1 MDGFWVR
8 REASSIT
15 YDGRMTAV
23 GAKQP
28 FVGMDKALHSKTES
42 ALTENNLLRVPAPD
56 NDPNNFLRG
65 SRSRVSKAHEAL
77 VRTHHNPGRTSSG

>member
-23 GAKQP
+23 GAKRP
-28 FVGMDKALHSKTES
+28 FGLSR
-42 ALTENNLLRVPAPD
+42 LTK
-56 NDPNNFLRG
+56 FG
-65 SRSRVSKAHEAL
+65 
-77 VRTHHNPGRTSSG
+77 

>member
-28 FVGMDKALHSKTES
+28 FVGIDKALHSKTES

-56 NDPNNFLRG
+56 SELNNFLKG
-65 SRSRVSKAHEAL
+65 ARSRV
-77 VRTHHNPGRTSSG
+77 V